1 MVYSMRKKRKYLILT
16 ILLSMLFATAYSAP
30 RRQIMMFREA
40 RLMEPRVVDFIKDVV
55 IPVAKSADFRS
66 DEDEIYVRILCASDT
81 EVVIDIALYKG
92 AGAIYWND
100 TIDLGEEMQ
109 YLTYIDDVPIFLSS
123 DKSTP
128 LIDVQKNERKLSI
141 GVYLMQSNE
150 NCIIWSF
157 ILRND
162 VLTFDNIYHFDS
174 SLITDKLYR
183 SLLPPEIRI
192 KKLDYIAP
200 RIPLPAVGEKPGEA
214 VMIENKFQP
223 QRKGGKQ
230 R

>member
-1 MVYSMRKKRKYLILT
+1 
-16 ILLSMLFATAYSAP
+16 
-30 RRQIMMFREA
+30 
-40 RLMEPRVVDFIKDVV
+40 MEPRVVDFIKDVV
-55 IPVAKSADFRS
+55 IPVAKSADYRS
-66 DEDEIYVRILCASDT
+66 DEDEIYVRILCTSDT
-81 EVVIDIALYKG
+81 EIVIDITLYKG
-92 AGAIYWND
+92 AGVIYWNNA
-100 TIDLGEEMQ
+100 INLGEEMQ

-128 LIDVQKNERKLSI
+128 IIDVQKKERKLSI
-141 GVYLMQSNE
+141 GVYLLQSNE

-162 VLTFDNIYHFDS
+162 VLTFDNIYHYDS
-174 SLITDKLYR
+174 SWITDKLYR

-200 RIPLPAVGEKPGEA
+200 RIPLPAVAEKPREA

-223 QRKGGKQ
+223 QRKGSKKGSSSNV
-230 R
+230 